1 MTELKTKPNNAS
13 VKAYLKTVENDQKRA
28 DCEELLKVMQE
39 IAGEKPKMWGA
50 AMVGFGSYHYV
61 YPTGNSGDWFITGF
75 APRKQALTIY
85 IMNGYSKYDALMKKL
100 GKYKTEKSC
109 LYIKRLDD
117 IDRKTL
123 KALITRSVK
132 DMRKLSK
139 TN

>member
-1 MTELKTKPNNAS
+1 MTELKTKPTNAS
-13 VKAYLKTVENDQKRA
+13 IKAYLKTVENAQKRT

-39 IAGEKPKMWGA
+39 ITGEKPKMWGD

-61 YPTGNSGDWFITGF
+61 YPTGNSSDWFITGF

-100 GKYKTEKSC
+100 GKYKLGKSC

-123 KALITRSVK
+123 RSLITRSIR